1 MGWLIAAAILVA
13 LCLLP
18 IRILASYD
26 AVGAKLGVG
35 IGPVRIDVFPQKR
48 ATKKKPATSSAK
60 KKTSD
65 KATEKNGGN
74 LTDFLPLLEVVLEL
88 VSELHRRLVVKYLE
102 FKLVMTADDPCD
114 LSINYGRA
122 WAAVGNILPVL
133 ERFFVLKKRDIDI
146 SCDYM
151 SDNSSVYV
159 NIILSISFGRLL
171 LITLMHGSRALK
183 IYTNIINKRK
193 GGANT

>member
-1 MGWLIAAAILVA
+1 MGWLIAATILVA

-26 AVGAKLGVG
+26 AAGAKLGVG
-35 IGPVRIDVFPQKR
+35 IGPVRVDVFPHNKE
-48 ATKKKPATSSAK
+48 TKKKAATSSTK
-60 KKTSD
+60 KKANGKTN
-65 KATEKNGGN
+65 EKNGGN
-74 LTDFLPLLEVVLEL
+74 LTDFLPLLEVALEL
-88 VSELHRRLVVKYLE
+88 VAELRRRLVVKYLE

-133 ERFFVLKKRDIDI
+133 ERFFVLRKRDIDI

-151 SDNSSVYV
+151 SDNSSVYASV
-159 NIILSISFGRLL
+159 ILSISLGRLL